1 MLNMTSYLLF
11 TLLMINIGIVY
22 YILNNR
28 IHLLESSLNK
38 QNIVMTQLLSDCATF
53 LIPSSDNVG
62 SDNVKEVESD
72 VEVETDE
79 EVEGDV
85 ETDEEVEGD
94 AATDE
99 ETEVES
105 ESDDE
110 TQELNSN
117 KSLETTH
124 QEIVLENNDDLI
136 SVSDNEEV
144 SEVKIMNLSDVTDL
158 KGLDFSNNLQVT
170 KLDNDAMSEDNISFI
185 TNNDETT
192 YKKLGD
198 LSIDDLNKMKVNEL
212 RNVAI
217 FNAIMTKSEARK
229 SKKAELL
236 TKLIS
241 N

>member
-38 QNIVMTQLLSDCATF
+38 QNIVMTQLISDCATF

-62 SDNVKEVESD
+62 SNNVKEVED
-72 VEVETDE
+72 EVED
-79 EVEGDV
+79 
-85 ETDEEVEGD
+85 
-94 AATDE
+94 
-99 ETEVES
+99 EVES

-110 TQELNSN
+110 TQELSSN
-117 KSLETTH
+117 KSMETTH
-124 QEIVLENNDDLI
+124 QEIVLENKDELI
-136 SVSDNEEV
+136 SVSDNEDV
-144 SEVKIMNLSDVTDL
+144 SEVKIMNLSDVSDL

-170 KLDNDAMSEDNISFI
+170 KLDNDVMSEDNISFI
-185 TNNDETT
+185 TNNDETA
-192 YKKLGD
+192 YKKIGD

-217 FNAIMTKSEARK
+217 FNDIMTKSEARK